1 MATKNVQGSKTSH
14 PLGGMSNE
22 QIALLCE
29 RIATDADT
37 LSAFSAYAAQR
48 AEGASI
54 LDFQVVDSL
63 AEKIGALA
71 EMMVPGTAR
80 GDVAGWLVGTHFPD
94 EPKPRCLSTAP
105 AVSGSTKTADSCDER
120 TQVGWAAACQIDAM
134 LGMLTREEG
143 QEDFDLTMKAT
154 VARMRQLS
162 SITLSVL
169 GGDIGRD
176 VASMKV
182 VIHGQA

>member
-1 MATKNVQGSKTSH
+1 MATKNVQGSETSH

-54 LDFQVVDSL
+54 YDFHVVDSL

-80 GDVAGWLVGTHFPD
+80 ENVVGWLVGTHFPD
-94 EPKPRCLSTAP
+94 EPRPHCLSIAP
-105 AVSGSTKTADSCDER
+105 AVRDATETVDSSDER
-120 TQVGWAAACQIDAM
+120 TQVGWAAACQIDAL
-134 LGMLTREEG
+134 LGMLAREEG
-143 QEDFDLTMKAT
+143 QDDFDLTARAAM
-154 VARMRQLS
+154 VRMRQLS
-162 SITLSVL
+162 SITLSVF
-169 GGDIGRD
+169 GGDTGRKL
-176 VASMKV
+176 SEMKAV
-182 VIHGQA
+182 LNG

>member
-71 EMMVPGTAR
+71 ELMVPGTAR
-80 GDVAGWLVGTHFPD
+80 GDMVGWLVGTHFPD
-94 EPKPRCLSTAP
+94 EPKPHCIPTALV
-105 AVSGSTKTADSCDER
+105 ATGTMKTEESSDER
-120 TQVGWAAACQIDAM
+120 TQVAWAAACQIDAM

-143 QEDFDLTMKAT
+143 QEDFDLTLKAA
-154 VARMRQLS
+154 VVRMRQLS